1 MVLRKSKEKELRMV
15 WRIQK
20 DHKRSLLIGTAHYFP
35 YSFRSSL
42 SKYLR
47 DANAVLFEGPLDEEN
62 MTKVVK
68 AGYAQENLPHLFKDL
83 DSNTITQIAKALT
96 PSRQERLL
104 SLWPLLRLYPQDS
117 VYTMV
122 KGMKSWLA
130 FFTIWASFL
139 EKRGWKYSVDLE
151 AYNLA
156 REMNKNIVFLE
167 TIEEQIE
174 VLENLSH
181 EKIIVFLK
189 GVDRWDYYT
198 EEYAK
203 SYLNGDLEKL
213 ISMGLVHPSRSSL
226 VIQRRDQIFYERMLT
241 YLEDGG
247 AVVCVGAPHIR
258 GISAMLRANGYLI
271 LSHNDW

>member
-1 MVLRKSKEKELRMV
+1 MVFGKFKEKELKMV

-20 DHKRSLLIGTAHYFP
+20 DHKPSLLIGTAHYFP

-42 SKYLR
+42 AKYLR
-47 DANAVLFEGPLDEEN
+47 DADSVLFEGPLDEEN
-62 MTKVVK
+62 MIKVVK
-68 AGYAQENLPHLFKDL
+68 AGYTRENGPHLFAEL
-83 DSNTITQIAKALT
+83 DRKTICQISKALT
-96 PSRQERLL
+96 SSRQERLL
-104 SLWPLLRLYPQDS
+104 HLWPLLRSNPQEV

-181 EKIIVFLK
+181 ERIIAFLK

-198 EEYAK
+198 EEYAR
-203 SYLNGDLEKL
+203 SYLKGDLGKL

-226 VIQRRDQIFYERMLT
+226 VIQRRDRIFYERMLT
-241 YLEDGG
+241 YLEEGG
-247 AVVCVGAPHIR
+247 AAVCVGAPHIR
-258 GISAMLRANGYLI
+258 GISVMIR
-271 LSHNDW
+271 